1 MRSRRKLSSF
11 EPFSSGAVKP
21 GREASVQLIRFD
33 QSLREQVDRAYQ
45 EWQAHLPA
53 DDESRNM
60 PRRLAGVGFR
70 ESIIKPVDK
79 RFIERLT
86 NLGIPFEWL

>member
-1 MRSRRKLSSF
+1 MRSKRKLSNSATLLF
-11 EPFSSGAVKP
+11 GAAKAS
-21 GREASVQLIRFD
+21 REAAVQLIRFD
-33 QSLREQVDRAYQ
+33 QSLKIQVDRAYQ
-45 EWQAHLPA
+45 EWQAQLPA
-53 DDESRNM
+53 DNESRT
-60 PRRLAGVGFR
+60 PRRLLGVGFR